1 MAFDLLI
8 KNGTVVDGTGLP
20 SYRADVA
27 VKDGKI
33 VERGRITAP
42 ASRVIDAEGL
52 VVAPGLID
60 IHTHYD
66 PHLIWDPLVTSSCW
80 HGVTTV
86 VIGNCGLSLAPIRPR
101 DREAMIGVFGRVEE
115 LSRQCLDAIVPW
127 DWESF
132 GEYLDRVDQGLG
144 LNVAALVGHNAL
156 RLSAMGE
163 DALTR
168 AARPDEVET
177 MASTLRQSLEEGAF
191 GWSTSI
197 SPTHV
202 CPNGD
207 PVPSRLADDD
217 ELVAL
222 AGVMG
227 EYNRGYIE
235 IIPRTA
241 IHGLDAGDR
250 ELLWRMAQAAATPVN
265 WIGHGFR
272 WQKPD
277 AWSEEQA
284 WMRDLSERGVRL
296 LGSVRLQPANR
307 LIDYRRTTFFNGLD
321 TWRDIMALPIEECL
335 VKLADPDLRPA
346 LREAIDH
353 PKTQAARGQ
362 ILPRIRWEAVTVDRV
377 KLDKNK
383 GMEGRRVVDLAAER
397 GVHIADLMNDLAVEE
412 GLETEFRL
420 RSFLEKDEEVRGQ
433 LLKSPFV
440 MLGNSDGGAHINT
453 GCNAGEPTYFLKHWV
468 MEKGLMSLEEGIR
481 RWTWVPAATI
491 GLTDRGLI
499 REGMA
504 ADMMLF
510 SPDELDLM
518 PPELVPDVPGG
529 ETRYVQKAA
538 GIKHTIVNGRV
549 TLEGQE
555 HTGERPGKVLR
566 SGQKF

>member
-8 KNGTVVDGTGLP
+8 KNGTVVDGTGMP

-42 ASRVIDAEGL
+42 ASRVIDADGL

-101 DREAMIGVFGRVEE
+101 DRETMMGVFGRVEE
-115 LSRQCLDAIVPW
+115 LSMQCLEAIVPW

-144 LNVAALVGHNAL
+144 LNVVALVGHNAL

-177 MASTLRQSLEEGAF
+177 MASALRQSLEAGAF

-222 AGVMG
+222 AGVMA

-250 ELLWRMAQAAATPVN
+250 ELLRRMAQAATTPVN
-265 WIGHGFR
+265 WIGHGYR

-277 AWSEEQA
+277 AWREEQA
-284 WMRDLSERGVRL
+284 WMRDLSEQGARL
-296 LGSVRLQPANR
+296 LGSVRIQPADR
-307 LIDYRRTTFFNGLD
+307 RIDYRRTTFFNGLD
-321 TWRDIMALPIEECL
+321 TWRDIMALPIEERL
-335 VKLADPDLRPA
+335 VKLGDPDLRPA
-346 LREAIDH
+346 LRQAIDH
-353 PKTQAARGQ
+353 PKTQSDRGQ
-362 ILPRIRWEAVTVDRV
+362 ILPRIRWETVSVDRV

-397 GVHIADLMNDLAVEE
+397 GVHVADVMNDLAVEE

-420 RSFLEKDEEVRGQ
+420 RTFLEEDEEVRGQ
-433 LLKSPFV
+433 VLKSPFV

-453 GCNAGEPTYFLKHWV
+453 SCNAGEPTYFLKHWV
-468 MEKGLMSLEEGIR
+468 LEKGLMSLEEGIR

-504 ADMMLF
+504 ADMMVF
-510 SPDELDLM
+510 SPDELDLIR
-518 PPELVPDVPGG
+518 PEMVADVPGG
-529 ETRYVQKAA
+529 ETSYVQKAA

-555 HTGERPGKVLR
+555 HTGERPGNVLR